1 MLEVLELKASMKLR
15 LMQPLEEGRR
25 VQRRGGLGSWTSF
38 TASGDINNYPG
49 GTEWKDYPCYFQIQI
64 GT

>member
-25 VQRRGGLGSWTSF
+25 VQRRREVR
-38 TASGDINNYPG
+38 
-49 GTEWKDYPCYFQIQI
+49 GTIWKVIYSYRKVPDHW
-64 GT
+64 